1 LVKRKH
7 DGSSYAEAV
16 ASNTQQYTVSEAQR
30 EKMEEISIEIS
41 KVSSLCDKIGE
52 TAGKYQTERP
62 LLEMLHNINEVI
74 RGLVRVQET
83 LVKEALCRSQTY
95 MPPASPLPSPSI
107 QMVSLGTIPKKQR
120 ASAMEPEAAAQKE
133 QVPPEVKRFRDAG
146 RSAENSTLVFNLN
159 MGKVPI
165 MNTETISNKATMAQV
180 QMAAE
185 LEENNNTSI
194 PCEDTITAM
203 DDILSV
209 ANNIS
214 FYGKKTRTYNNPK
227 DKLSGSFCTV
237 PVKYEFRDKE
247 TRIEA
252 EKLFMEKCG
261 AHCAIPYPVML
272 RECIKQVVHK
282 VKTDYPNNQVKV
294 QVDTQKLCLK
304 VSRRE
309 KNTENPMKWNSY
321 DVNIPLPK
329 EALDIDIRTVPVGF
343 KMHPLPPTP
352 GKPGSPGRSESSA
365 QASSSSDMSDDDDTS
380 PSNNAMEV

>member
-1 LVKRKH
+1 
-7 DGSSYAEAV
+7 
-16 ASNTQQYTVSEAQR
+16 
-30 EKMEEISIEIS
+30 MEEISIEIS

-52 TAGKYQTERP
+52 TAGKYQTDRP
-62 LLEMLHNINEVI
+62 LLDMLHNINAAI
-74 RGLVRVQET
+74 RGVVRVQET
-83 LVKEALCRSQTY
+83 LVKEALFRSQTY
-95 MPPASPLPSPSI
+95 SPPASPIPSPSV
-107 QMVSLGTIPKKQR
+107 QMVSLGAIPKRQR
-120 ASAMEPEAAAQKE
+120 AAAADPEAASQKE
-133 QVPPEVKRFRDAG
+133 QVPKEQAPPEVKRFRDAV

-165 MNTETISNKATMAQV
+165 MNVETISNKATMALV

-272 RECIKQVVHK
+272 RECIKQVVQK

-309 KNTENPMKWNSY
+309 KNIDNPVKWNSY

-329 EALDIDIRTVPVGF
+329 EALDIDTRTVPVGF

-352 GKPGSPGRSESSA
+352 SRSASPGRGKSSA
-365 QASSSSDMSDDDDTS
+365 QASSSSDTSDDDDTP
-380 PSNNAMEV
+380 PSSNAMEV